1 MQETNVEPN
10 CACVLS
16 LHVLSALYGEH
27 NSYVASSL
35 SITIRFC
42 LWQKLR
48 ALGEPDMRRMSFE
61 YKAVHSVVV
70 PFLLILK
77 DIHPYFVCVL
87 SCCVVL
93 YCGVVLCCFV
103 SCRVVFCRVVLCWVV
118 SCCVVLCCVVL
129 WYTVLCPA
137 MLCCIVVRCYV
148 MWCGVVLCCLLYY
161 VLFYC
166 IVQ

>member
-10 CACVLS
+10 YACVLS

-61 YKAVHSVVV
+61 YKAVHSAVV

-87 SCCVVL
+87 SCCIAVS
-93 YCGVVLCCFV
+93 YCVV
-103 SCRVVFCRVVLCWVV
+103 SCRVVLCFVV
-118 SCCVVLCCVVL
+118 SCCVGLCRVVLCCVVL

-137 MLCCIVVRCYV
+137 MLCCS
-148 MWCGVVLCCLLYY
+148 VVLFAVLCFVLLHCT
-161 VLFYC
+161 V
-166 IVQ
+166 V